1 MLVPRSAEPHGHC
14 TPEHVSDDSATEGGF
29 YRSYLDDVHCLDT
42 QAAAEFGLISEP
54 QSKLALHC

>member
-14 TPEHVSDDSATEGGF
+14 TPEHVSDDSATEGG
-29 YRSYLDDVHCLDT
+29 SYLDDVHCLDA
-42 QAAAEFGLISEP
+42 QAAAELGLISEP

>member
-1 MLVPRSAEPHGHC
+1 MPRSAELHGHC
-14 TPEHVSDDSATEGGF
+14 TPEHVSDDSATEGG
-29 YRSYLDDVHCLDT
+29 SDLDDVHCLDT